1 MKKIKF
7 AAQVFIL
14 AAAFPVLFISGIS
27 YSGKKAPKEELKEK
41 VEPVVKNEIAGE
53 NCFCKAAPSTTH
65 PFVYTLAVIN

>member
-7 AAQVFIL
+7 AVQVFIL

-41 VEPVVKNEIAGE
+41 VQPVVKKDLSKE
-53 NCFCKAAPSTTH
+53 NCLCKAESS
-65 PFVYTLAVIN
+65 